1 MTDSKALPEKTSP
14 EKKKKNPLP
23 LIVILALLGAGG
35 FIAWRSLGAR
45 NALPEGV
52 LALSGR
58 IDGDDSAVAPK
69 TAGKIMEIR
78 YREGD
83 AVKAGDIIA
92 VLDDEQVRARE
103 EEARASVAQSA
114 ARLDSA
120 RAQTAVLNDQLRGAE
135 LQTVQSKTDAEGRV
149 RQAEAE
155 LAAAEAELKQQE
167 SSYQLAVFDR
177 DAYSALVKTG
187 AASERQAKQAVT
199 TADAQA
205 AVVASSRRK
214 VEAAHGSLR
223 AAQATMDNPNIRSA
237 QSGAI
242 RKQMAQ
248 QNAEIASAAAD
259 EDRARHALTEAQANR
274 TDLTVRAPFDGTI
287 VTRTAEP
294 GEVVAAGTPI
304 VTLLDLRKVYLR
316 GFVPEGE
323 IGKVKL
329 GQRARVFLDSDPT
342 KPLDAYVSRIDP
354 QATFTPENT
363 YFRDDRV
370 KQVVGL
376 KLQLETGFGYAKPGM
391 PADGEILVS
400 GGSWPETK
408 REKSR

>member
-1 MTDSKALPEKTSP
+1 
-14 EKKKKNPLP
+14 
-23 LIVILALLGAGG
+23 
-35 FIAWRSLGAR
+35 
-45 NALPEGV
+45 
-52 LALSGR
+52 
-58 IDGDDSAVAPK
+58 
-69 TAGKIMEIR
+69 
-78 YREGD
+78 
-83 AVKAGDIIA
+83 
-92 VLDDEQVRARE
+92 
-103 EEARASVAQSA
+103 
-114 ARLDSA
+114 
-120 RAQTAVLNDQLRGAE
+120 
-135 LQTVQSKTDAEGRV
+135 
-149 RQAEAE
+149 
-155 LAAAEAELKQQE
+155 
-167 SSYQLAVFDR
+167 
-177 DAYSALVKTG
+177 
-187 AASERQAKQAVT
+187 
-199 TADAQA
+199 
-205 AVVASSRRK
+205 
-214 VEAAHGSLR
+214 
-223 AAQATMDNPNIRSA
+223 
-237 QSGAI
+237 
-242 RKQMAQ
+242 MAQ

-304 VTLLDLRKVYLR
+304 VTLLDLHKVYLR